1 MIKRRGIVFCGPF
14 NIVLSFTCC
23 LRMTRRKK
31 KRLQKSTV
39 QLNLVKDT
47 HFLGTYFLKKCWCQS
62 CTETPSY
69 FTITSKWKQ
78 KLKQIHIWNP
88 LLAADN
94 DWHVVWPQNLWL
106 SVIFMMYFK
115 PFGKKTKGDAWSW
128 EGMHP
133 VNFPFQVKK
142 CLLLISIYTVPEWV
156 GWKHIDIVV
165 ALHRC
170 RLT

>member
-1 MIKRRGIVFCGPF
+1 
-14 NIVLSFTCC
+14 
-23 LRMTRRKK
+23 MTRRKK
-31 KRLQKSTV
+31 GYKNQLYNM
-39 QLNLVKDT
+39 LNLVKDT
-47 HFLGTYFLKKCWCQS
+47 HFLGTYFLKKCRCQS

-78 KLKQIHIWNP
+78 KLKQIHILNP

-94 DWHVVWPQNLWL
+94 DWRVVWPQNLWL

-115 PFGKKTKGDAWSW
+115 TFGKKNEGGCLILGRDASRKFSI
-128 EGMHP
+128 P
-133 VNFPFQVKK
+133 SKK